1 MNTQNITSLDGSSYE
16 AIHSSISQNIFS
28 YLKIFSMQC
37 IKNITIEDNKKRM
50 NITNFINNIQIYI
63 PILYVTKMTQ
73 IENDNKLVLL
83 TIIIVYHF
91 LLHDFHI

>member
-1 MNTQNITSLDGSSYE
+1 
-16 AIHSSISQNIFS
+16 
-28 YLKIFSMQC
+28 
-37 IKNITIEDNKKRM
+37 M
-50 NITNFINNIQIYI
+50 NITNFIDNIQIYI

-91 LLHDFHI
+91 LLHDFHIWFFVPDSGNGR